1 MHIEGATALVTGGV
15 SGLGL
20 GAARMLLG
28 GGASTALVDIDEEKA
43 GEAIEELGE
52 LGERARFLACDV
64 SDPEQVEAAVTG
76 AVEALGPIRI
86 LVNAAGVA
94 PAQRLVSRDGELF
107 DLELFKFTVGVNL
120 IGMFD
125 VIRNV
130 AGVMAGNEPDGNG
143 ERGVIVNV
151 ASIAAFEGQIGQA
164 AYSASKGGVVGM
176 TLPLARDLGSVGVRV
191 VTVAPGIMDTPLL
204 AGAPQELRDSL
215 SQLQVFPRRLGT
227 PEDFAHL
234 VRAIIE
240 NPMLNGEV
248 IRLDAA
254 ARMPPK

>member
-1 MHIEGATALVTGGV
+1 MLQIEDSVALVTGGV

-20 GAARMLLG
+20 GAARRVVGMG
-28 GGASTALVDIDEEKA
+28 GRAVMMDINEERGKQA
-43 GEAIEELGE
+43 RDELGE
-52 LGERARFLACDV
+52 SARFVRCDV
-64 SDPEQVEAAVTG
+64 SVPDEVHSAVNAAAEAFDGVH
-76 AVEALGPIRI
+76 I

-94 PAQRLVSRDGELF
+94 PAQRVLSRDGTMF
-107 DLELFKFTVGVNL
+107 DLDLFRFTVGINL

-125 VIRNV
+125 VIRNT
-130 AGVMAGNEPDGNG
+130 ARVMSQNEPGETG

-151 ASIAAFEGQIGQA
+151 ASIAAFEGQVGQA

-176 TLPLARDLGSVGVRV
+176 TLPIARDLADVGIRV
-191 VTVAPGIMDTPLL
+191 NTIAPGIMDTPLL

-215 SQLQVFPRRLGT
+215 AKLHVFPQRLGT

-234 VRAIIE
+234 VTSIVE

-254 ARMPPK
+254 ARMPPR